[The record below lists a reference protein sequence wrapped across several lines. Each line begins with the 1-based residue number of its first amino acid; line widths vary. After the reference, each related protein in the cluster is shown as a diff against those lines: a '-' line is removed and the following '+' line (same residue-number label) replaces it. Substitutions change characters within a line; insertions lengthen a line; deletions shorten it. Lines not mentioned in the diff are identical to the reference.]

1 MSFYFS
7 AKHLQAEIYAL
18 GCHKAALAASL
29 NEKGHDRP
37 NGLPCPFLIFGYATV
52 LLDNHLCP
60 SVDVWLCAVLN
71 AAKLV
76 VELRADR
83 TRLAVL

>member
-7 AKHLQAEIYAL
+7 AKHLQAENYAL

-29 NEKGHDRP
+29 NEKGP
-37 NGLPCPFLIFGYATV
+37 TGLMACHALSLYSDMLTV